1 MHNLRGLFASLN
13 CPFVFLSLTPH
24 TPQKITG
31 FLDKCHWH
39 IWYLYCPHSFEIF
52 FKLYAYCILI
62 LFKRYHSSCLQT
74 KQWPI
79 TPKVGAKWSGGQS
92 PKSKC
97 GRCRWLSIHR
107 PGSPSLVAWAGTLPV
122 TKLWQ
127 RLVFHTSQKGHVTS
141 SKCDKRKGTLFSDIV
156 FPPFPCCNLFCS

>member
-39 IWYLYCPHSFEIF
+39 IWYLYCPHSFENIF

-62 LFKRYHSSCLQT
+62 FFYKRPLFMFADKTVTHHTQ
-74 KQWPI
+74 
-79 TPKVGAKWSGGQS
+79 GWSKMIRRS
-92 PKSKC
+92 KSKVKV
-97 GRCRWLSIHR
+97 RKVSMAVNSPARKPVVSRLSRYPSCHR
-107 PGSPSLVAWAGTLPV
+107 IMAKISLPHLSKGPCDLNPSVI
-122 TKLWQ
+122 KE
-127 RLVFHTSQKGHVTS
+127 KE
-141 SKCDKRKGTLFSDIV
+141 
-156 FPPFPCCNLFCS
+156 PFFRI